1 MIPLDL
7 DWKLIATLGATF
19 FGIASFVP
27 YIIEIFAGKTK
38 PHAYTWL
45 IWGITQGT
53 ATFAVFMGGGGDIGY
68 TLVILTTL
76 IFVIFFLSLKYGT
89 KNIKRSDTVALAA
102 ALLAVVVWWQLDN
115 PVLAVLM
122 VTAIDGVGYLP
133 TYRKLFGEPWSESFL
148 AWIFCCISYS
158 LSLIALTEYNVLTVS
173 YLLLSLV
180 AGILLLVISFAGRL
194 RIPKPSR

>member
-1 MIPLDL
+1 MTPLDL
-7 DWKLIATLGATF
+7 DWKLITAFAATA

-27 YIIEIFAGKTK
+27 YVIEIFAGKTK

-53 ATFAVFMGGGGDIGY
+53 ATFAVFKGGGGAVGY
-68 TLVILTTL
+68 TLILLTAL
-76 IFVIFFLSLKYGT
+76 IFAIFLLSLKYGT
-89 KNIKRSDTVALAA
+89 KNIKRSDTITLAF
-102 ALLAVVVWWQLDN
+102 ALLAVIVWWQLDN

-133 TYRKLFGEPWSESFL
+133 TYRKLLTEPWSESFL
-148 AWIFCCISYS
+148 AWIFCCVSYS
-158 LSLIALTEYNVLTVS
+158 LSLLSLSEYNVLTVS

-180 AGILLLVISFAGRL
+180 AGILLLAISFPGRL
-194 RIPKPSR
+194 RIPRP

>member
-1 MIPLDL
+1 MLLEL
-7 DWKLIATLGATF
+7 DWKLIAALAATF

-53 ATFAVFMGGGGDIGY
+53 ATFAVFKGGGGDVGY
-68 TLVILTTL
+68 TLVILTAL
-76 IFVIFFLSLKYGT
+76 IFVIFFLSLRYGT
-89 KNIKRSDTVALAA
+89 KNIKKSDTVALAA

-122 VTAIDGVGYLP
+122 VTAIDGVGYFP
-133 TYRKLFGEPWSESFL
+133 TYRKLLTEPWSESFL
-148 AWIFCCISYS
+148 AWIFCCISYA
-158 LSLIALTEYNVLTVS
+158 LSLFALSEYNVLTIS

-180 AGILLLVISFAGRL
+180 AGILLLAISFAGRL
-194 RIPKPSR
+194 RIPKPAQ